1 MQWKDIAKESFGAL
15 TVNKTR
21 SLLTM
26 LGIVIGIGSVIG
38 MVALGQG
45 AQSTIQ
51 ANIQSIGSNLLIV
64 RPGSQQGPGS
74 PLRGG
79 VGSAT
84 TLTLDDAEAIK
95 EQVQGITG
103 VAPEVSSRQQ
113 VTARGTNTNTSITG
127 ITEAYG
133 AVRNIAVA
141 EGVFIS
147 SQHLSRAAK
156 VAILGPTVR
165 TDLFGEGVD
174 VLGQKVRINKTD
186 YTVIGVTVAKGGG
199 GFGSSDDAIYIP
211 LTTAQRYLTG
221 NDKVS
226 VINVAAEDADTM
238 SAIQTEITTVLLDT
252 HRISDP
258 AAADFSVFNQADI
271 VATASSITQTF
282 TILLGAV
289 AGISLIVGGIGI
301 MNMML
306 TSVTERTR
314 EIGLRKAIGA
324 RNRDISRQFLLEA
337 VMLTLVGGILGILL
351 GWGIALLANKLA
363 NIAASVSLFSIF
375 LAVSVST
382 IIGIV
387 FGYYPARKAAHL
399 NPIDALRYE

>member
-1 MQWKDIAKESFGAL
+1 MKWQDIVKESVGAL
-15 TVNKTR
+15 AVNKTR

-45 AQSTIQ
+45 AQNTIQ

-64 RPGSQQGPGS
+64 RPGSQQGPGN

-84 TLTLDDAEAIK
+84 TLTLDDAEAIE
-95 EQVQGITG
+95 EQVQGISG

-127 ITEAYG
+127 VTEIYS
-133 AVRNIAVA
+133 AVRNIAVT

-186 YTVIGVTVAKGGG
+186 YTIIGVTVAKGGG

-226 VINVAAEDADTM
+226 VINVAAAEAGSMTTIQAD
-238 SAIQTEITTVLLDT
+238 ITTVLLDT
-252 HRISDP
+252 HHINDP
-258 AAADFSVFNQADI
+258 ASADFSVFNQADI

-289 AGISLIVGGIGI
+289 AGISLLVGGIGI

-324 RNRDISRQFLLEA
+324 KNKDISRQFLLEA
-337 VMLTLVGGILGILL
+337 VLLTLVGGILGILL
-351 GWGIALLANKLA
+351 GWSIALIANKLA
-363 NIAASVSLFSIF
+363 NIAASVSLFSIM